1 MRDDWTRTHKT
12 RSAGEGM
19 TFGRVA
25 TAVVL
30 LAGCAT
36 VQQIA
41 SFERPEFEVAR
52 IEVTGLGLQGGSFNL
67 VLDVT
72 NPNAYDLPTTR
83 FDVSIHLEDTH
94 FGSVDV
100 DDAPT
105 LTKNASTT
113 VVVPVQFTWR
123 GVGAGARTL
132 LTRGA
137 VRYLVNT
144 QVELDT
150 PLGTRGVS
158 TRLDGEVPLVEL
170 LRR

>member
-1 MRDDWTRTHKT
+1 
-12 RSAGEGM
+12 M
-19 TFGRVA
+19 TFGRIA
-25 TAVVL
+25 TTLVL
-30 LAGCAT
+30 LTGCAT
-36 VQQIA
+36 IQQIA
-41 SFERPEFEVAR
+41 SFKRPEFAVER
-52 IEVTGLGLQGGSFNL
+52 IEVIGLGLQGGSFNL

-83 FDVSIHLEDTH
+83 FNVTIDLEDTH

-105 LTKNASTT
+105 LTKTASTT
-113 VVVPVQFTWR
+113 VVVPVRFTWG
-123 GVGAGARTL
+123 GVGAGARAL

-137 VRYLVNT
+137 VRYVVNA

-158 TRLDGEVPLVEL
+158 TQLDGEVPLVAL

>member
-1 MRDDWTRTHKT
+1 
-12 RSAGEGM
+12 M
-19 TFGRVA
+19 TICRLA
-25 TAVVL
+25 TAVGL

-36 VQQIA
+36 IQQIA
-41 SFERPEFEVAR
+41 SFTRPEFEVER
-52 IEVTGLGLQGGSFNL
+52 IEVTGIGLQGGSFNL

-72 NPNAYDLPTTR
+72 NPNPYDLPTTR
-83 FDVSIHLEDTH
+83 FNVTIDLEDTH

-113 VVVPVQFTWR
+113 VVVPVRFTWS
-123 GVGAGARTL
+123 GVGAGARAL

-137 VRYLVNT
+137 VRYLVDT
-144 QVELDT
+144 EVELDT
-150 PLGTRGVS
+150 PLGTRAVN
-158 TRLDGEVPLVEL
+158 TKLDGEVPLVEL

>member
-1 MRDDWTRTHKT
+1 
-12 RSAGEGM
+12 M
-19 TFGRVA
+19 TICRLA

-36 VQQIA
+36 IQQIA
-41 SFERPEFEVAR
+41 SFTRPEFEVAR
-52 IEVTGLGLQGGSFNL
+52 IEVTGIGLQGGSFNL

-83 FDVSIHLEDTH
+83 FNVTIDLEDTH

-105 LTKNASTT
+105 LVKNASTT
-113 VVVPVQFTWR
+113 VVVPVRFSWS
-123 GVGAGARTL
+123 GVGAGARAL

-137 VRYLVNT
+137 VRYLVDT
-144 QVELDT
+144 EVELDT
-150 PLGTRGVS
+150 PLGTRAVN
-158 TRLDGEVPLVEL
+158 TKLDGEVPLVEL
-170 LRR
+170 LRQ